1 MKKFLLISISI
12 ILIFFLSQRIKEDWQ
27 RYQLLTEE
35 VSGLESRKE
44 NLAREQERLEQL
56 LEQGNQEELLEKEV
70 RSMMG
75 FKKEG
80 EEVVLVVPPGSS
92 NETLINEAPE
102 LSATLVS
109 QDNFL
114 SAFSQFWYDLL
125 KKLKFNT
132 EK

>member
-12 ILIFFLSQRIKEDWQ
+12 ILVFFLSQRIKEDWQ

-35 VSGLESRKE
+35 VSGLELRKE
-44 NLAREQERLEQL
+44 NLEREQERLEQL
-56 LEQGNQEELLEKEV
+56 LEQGDQEELLEKEV

-80 EEVVLVVPPGSS
+80 EEVVLIVPSGIKNGLLV
-92 NETLINEAPE
+92 NENTE

-114 SAFSQFWYDLL
+114 SAFSQFWYNLL
-125 KKLKFNT
+125 EKLKLSI

>member
-12 ILIFFLSQRIKEDWQ
+12 ILVFFLSQRIKEDWQ

-44 NLAREQERLEQL
+44 NLEREQERLEQL
-56 LEQGNQEELLEKEV
+56 LEQGDQEELLEKEV

-80 EEVVLVVPPGSS
+80 EEVVLIVPSGIKNGLLA
-92 NETLINEAPE
+92 NENTE

-114 SAFSQFWYDLL
+114 SAFSQFWYNLL
-125 KKLKFNT
+125 EKLKLSI

>member
-12 ILIFFLSQRIKEDWQ
+12 ILVFFLSQRIKEDWQ

-44 NLAREQERLEQL
+44 NLEREQERLEQL
-56 LEQGNQEELLEKEV
+56 LEQGDQEELLEKEV

-80 EEVVLVVPPGSS
+80 EEVVLIVPSGTKNGLLA
-92 NETLINEAPE
+92 NENTE

-114 SAFSQFWYDLL
+114 SAFSQFWYNLL
-125 KKLKFNT
+125 EKLKLSI

>member
-1 MKKFLLISISI
+1 MKKFLLISISV
-12 ILIFFLSQRIKEDWQ
+12 ILVFFLSQRIKEDWQ

-44 NLAREQERLEQL
+44 NLEREQERLEQL
-56 LEQGNQEELLEKEV
+56 LEQGDQEELLEKEV

-80 EEVVLVVPPGSS
+80 EEVVLIVPSGIKNGLLA
-92 NETLINEAPE
+92 NENTE

-114 SAFSQFWYDLL
+114 SAFSQFWYNLL
-125 KKLKFNT
+125 EKLKLSI

>member
-12 ILIFFLSQRIKEDWQ
+12 ILVFFLSQRIKEDWQ

-44 NLAREQERLEQL
+44 NLEREQERLEQL
-56 LEQGNQEELLEKEV
+56 LEQGDQEELLEKEV

-80 EEVVLVVPPGSS
+80 EEVVLIVPSGIKNGLLV
-92 NETLINEAPE
+92 NENTE

-114 SAFSQFWYDLL
+114 SAFSQFWYNLL
-125 KKLKFNT
+125 EKLKLSI